1 MPRRIDTHP
10 VRTQVIATVGAIALM
25 TLLLWLFEPGP
36 LTRDIPA
43 ILGTGLGVFLV
54 TVYLRRK
61 SRDGGEKK

>member
-10 VRTQVIATVGAIALM
+10 VRTQLISTIGAMAIM
-25 TLLLWLFEPGP
+25 TLLMWLFNSGS
-36 LTRDIPA
+36 LTKDIPA
-43 ILGTGLGVFLV
+43 ILGTGFGVFLV

>member
-10 VRTQVIATVGAIALM
+10 VRTQLIATIGSVAIM
-25 TLLLWLFEPGP
+25 TLLMWLFDSGP
-36 LTRDIPA
+36 LIRDIPA
-43 ILGTGLGVFLV
+43 IVGTGLGVFLV

>member
-10 VRTQVIATVGAIALM
+10 VRTQVIATVGSVAIMTFLM
-25 TLLLWLFEPGP
+25 WLFDPGP
-36 LTRDIPA
+36 LTRHIPA

-61 SRDGGEKK
+61 SRNGGEKN